1 MMALQESNDNSR
13 TGHHCRDCG
22 LFFESSKS
30 LEVHLQYHKENL
42 LTKWANQANAAA
54 AAAAAAAATTTTT
67 TIDSSRTDSENNNVK
82 SRREFHNLV
91 AAPAD
96 STDMK
101 PVLPTG
107 PGRPSSNSS
116 YPPTSS
122 PFTHPHTP
130 TSYSSAPSP
139 YQNDIQRFSP
149 SNNPGPSPSSTSFG
163 YSNGTTEPYQL
174 PFTNYPS
181 NLRSPRSQPPSV
193 EPSSQQPFFAEPSQE
208 PYLMGGGGGGGG
220 AGVGANNDFPPRIPG
235 QRSNS
240 PSSSSAFRFN
250 MINKNC
256 YPLDKNGVSSSS
268 PNSFRPQSPF
278 QCEKCGF
285 ICDSASTLSDHVK
298 TVHAPSPMVYNHGSS
313 AFQPSETFF
322 RPEAVKQEV
331 IQDSP
336 DILDLDSQQKVFR
349 SPEEDSAGPPT
360 PVSNPHSVS
369 AMLTPWSNSV
379 KPQYPPPQQP
389 YLVSSTNP
397 PQNYPPQNGPLS
409 SANFQ
414 PRNFPSEAFPQQSN
428 VPNQSINNNQ
438 IPNSASPKLTN
449 PNNSLPHSGMS
460 ATKGDSWKSNEARRP
475 KTYNCSACNKWFTSS
490 GHLKRHYN
498 TTLHKNAVKQSGQ
511 PDPATLPISSHHHPN
526 RDPNY
531 IHSSKTPAGMSN
543 PPPNLSAVTKA
554 KKAKSISPQ
563 GEANTPSPALSNANE
578 GDSSRSNDNI
588 YDRMYD
594 RNGSV
599 PNGTYDR
606 PVQHGFGG
614 ASGFDMI
621 QTSQTSAFDRTT
633 PGSGSTAFTDQRTP
647 PQNFD
652 QRSTPQS
659 FDQRPT
665 QNFDGRST
673 DFDNRTQNGYTIQDL
688 NRPASNSDLPV
699 TQNYEYYRYD
709 RLPLHNQQNSTNQ
722 VSAQS
727 PNFQAGP
734 SVSPSGGLPICPPLH
749 PSLRT
754 PNHMNTFMGENIL
767 MVPASEV
774 PSQPQD
780 QHITPQYINS
790 PIIIGNTALHQNA
803 PLPSFSNFQTS
814 IFQQNNFTNNT
825 SPFDKGYYSPNS
837 SCQVFTYIKSDLTDN
852 TVKTVYAQDFIEDEI
867 NGKSDGSE
875 KNTDFFSSDRRHM
888 ELLNIKMELDD
899 LSDNSD
905 NSQIPPMSPIEFPT
919 STNLELSE
927 PAVMK
932 KMKKK
937 KSTKRKSEESSN
949 VVTSTGSPQPAAKK
963 AVIKCEECD
972 KYFNRICYL
981 TQHNKSFHSGE
992 KPFKCDR
999 CGKRFHSE
1007 IRARDHSK
1015 KHGGEKPYKCEICP
1029 KSFNHKTDLRR
1040 HLCLHSGEKPYACQ
1054 HCGKG
1059 FIRKDHM
1066 LKHVGTHKNGKRKFM
1081 NKVIDD
1087 LLVAKNKI
1095 ETKQSL
1101 DLVVVCCC
1109 CRHHHH
1115 RRCFSLRTLKIYL
1128 KESFTFFVVVGSLLL
1143 QVLQ

>member
-1 MMALQESNDNSR
+1 MMALQESTNDNSR

-42 LTKWANQANAAA
+42 LTKWANQANS
-54 AAAAAAAATTTTT
+54 

-82 SRREFHNLV
+82 SRREFQNLV

-107 PGRPSSNSS
+107 PGRPNSNSS

-130 TSYSSAPSP
+130 ASYSSAPSP

-149 SNNPGPSPSSTSFG
+149 SQNPGPSPSSTSFG
-163 YSNGTTEPYQL
+163 YSNGAAEPYQL
-174 PFTNYPS
+174 PFNNYPG
-181 NLRSPRSQPPSV
+181 NLRSPRSQPTVDP
-193 EPSSQQPFFAEPSQE
+193 SQQYFPEPPPE
-208 PYLMGGGGGGGG
+208 PYLMG
-220 AGVGANNDFPPRIPG
+220 NNSEFPPGAPG

-240 PSSSSAFRFN
+240 PSSSSTFRFN
-250 MINKNC
+250 MFNKNC

-268 PNSFRPQSPF
+268 PNSFRAQSPL

-285 ICDSASTLSDHVK
+285 ICDSPSTLGDHVK
-298 TVHAPSPMVYNHGSS
+298 TVHAPSPMVYNQGSS
-313 AFQPSETFF
+313 AFQTTDAFF
-322 RPEAVKQEV
+322 RPEAAKPEG

-349 SPEEDSAGPPT
+349 ASEDESGPAT
-360 PVSNPHSVS
+360 PISNPHSVS
-369 AMLTPWSNSV
+369 AMLTPWSNNV
-379 KPQYPPPQQP
+379 KPQYPQTQP

-397 PQNYPPQNGPLS
+397 PQNYPPQNGPVP

-414 PRNFPSEAFPQQSN
+414 TRNFPPESFPQQSN
-428 VPNQSINNNQ
+428 VPNQSITNNQ

-449 PNNSLPHSGMS
+449 PTNSLPHSGMS

-543 PPPNLSAVTKA
+543 PPPNLPVTKA

-563 GEANTPSPALSNANE
+563 GDANTPSPALSNANE

-594 RNGSV
+594 RNGTV

-606 PVQHGFGG
+606 PVQHGFGN
-614 ASGFDMI
+614 AGFDMI
-621 QTSQTSAFDRTT
+621 QTSQASAFDRTT
-633 PGSGSTAFTDQRTP
+633 PGNGQTAFDQRTP
-647 PQNFD
+647 PQNFE
-652 QRSTPQS
+652 QRSTPQG
-659 FDQRPT
+659 FERP
-665 QNFDGRST
+665 QNFDGRSSE
-673 DFDNRTQNGYTIQDL
+673 FDNRTQNGYTIQDL
-688 NRPASNSDLPV
+688 NRPGSNSDLPAS
-699 TQNYEYYRYD
+699 QNYEYYRYD
-709 RLPLHNQQNSTNQ
+709 RLPLHSQQNSTNQ

-749 PSLRT
+749 PSLRI
-754 PNHMNTFMGENIL
+754 PNHTNTYMGENIL
-767 MVPASEV
+767 MVPANEL
-774 PSQPQD
+774 PSQPLD
-780 QHITPQYINS
+780 HHITPPYINNH
-790 PIIIGNTALHQNA
+790 IIIGNSDSHQNA

-814 IFQQNNFTNNT
+814 IFQQNFSTD
-825 SPFDKGYYSPNS
+825 SSFEKDFYSSNM
-837 SCQVFTYIKSDLTDN
+837 CQVYPYVKSELPEIAEKSVYVQNYLEDGIKSDIE
-852 TVKTVYAQDFIEDEI
+852 KEDFEGYI
-867 NGKSDGSE
+867 NK
-875 KNTDFFSSDRRHM
+875 RQQM
-888 ELLNIKMELDD
+888 ALLNIKMELEDF
-899 LSDNSD
+899 SENS
-905 NSQIPPMSPIEFPT
+905 NSPLPPNSPVEFPT

-927 PAVMK
+927 PIKRAK
-932 KMKKK
+932 KRKI
-937 KSTKRKSEESSN
+937 KRKSEESSN
-949 VVTSTGSPQPAAKK
+949 VVTSTGSPQPPAKK

-1040 HLCLHSGEKPYACQ
+1040 HLCLHSGEKPYACE

-1066 LKHVGTHKNGKRKFM
+1066 LKHVDTHKNGKRKFM
-1081 NKVIDD
+1081 NKVIDE
-1087 LLVAKNKI
+1087 LLVAKTKI
-1095 ETKQSL
+1095 ET
-1101 DLVVVCCC
+1101 
-1109 CRHHHH
+1109 
-1115 RRCFSLRTLKIYL
+1115 
-1128 KESFTFFVVVGSLLL
+1128 E
-1143 QVLQ
+1143 

>member
-1 MMALQESNDNSR
+1 MALQESNDNSR

-30 LEVHLQYHKENL
+30 LDVHLQYHKENL
-42 LTKWANQANAAA
+42 LTKWANQANAA
-54 AAAAAAAATTTTT
+54 
-67 TIDSSRTDSENNNVK
+67 IDSTRTDSDNNNVK
-82 SRREFHNLV
+82 SRREFQNLV

-107 PGRPSSNSS
+107 PGRPSSNSG
-116 YPPTSS
+116 YPPASS

-130 TSYSSAPSP
+130 ASYSSAPSP

-163 YSNGTTEPYQL
+163 YSNGTAEPAYQL
-174 PFTNYPS
+174 PFNNYPG
-181 NLRSPRSQPPSV
+181 NMRSPRSQSSGDP
-193 EPSSQQPFFAEPSQE
+193 SQQFFSETPQE
-208 PYLMGGGGGGGG
+208 SPYMM
-220 AGVGANNDFPPRIPG
+220 GANNDFPGGGPPPTGAPTTG

-240 PSSSSAFRFN
+240 PSSSSAFRFG
-250 MINKNC
+250 MFNKNC

-285 ICDSASTLSDHVK
+285 ICESSSTLADHVK
-298 TVHAPSPMVYNHGSS
+298 TVHAPSPMVYNHGSNV
-313 AFQPSETFF
+313 FQPSDTFF
-322 RPEAVKQEV
+322 RPEVVKPEV

-349 SPEEDSAGPPT
+349 SPEEESGSVT

-369 AMLTPWSNSV
+369 AMLTPWPGNHV
-379 KPQYPPPQQP
+379 KPQYSQTQP
-389 YLVSSTNP
+389 YLVTSTNP
-397 PQNYPPQNGPLS
+397 PPPQTYQPQNGPVPNS
-409 SANFQ
+409 GNYQ
-414 PRNFPSEAFPQQSN
+414 PRNFPSDTFPQQSN

-449 PNNSLPHSGMS
+449 PTTNSLPHSGIS
-460 ATKGDSWKSNEARRP
+460 AAKGDSWKSNEARRP

-531 IHSSKTPAGMSN
+531 IHSSKTPAGMAN

-563 GEANTPSPALSNANE
+563 GDANTPSPALSNANE

-594 RNGSV
+594 RNGTM
-599 PNGTYDR
+599 PNGTYER
-606 PVQHGFGG
+606 PVQHGFGN
-614 ASGFDMI
+614 AGFDMM
-621 QTSQTSAFDRTT
+621 QSSQTSAFERTT
-633 PGSGSTAFTDQRTP
+633 PGGGPGSAFDQRTT
-647 PQNFD
+647 PQGFD
-652 QRSTPQS
+652 QRSTPQG
-659 FDQRPT
+659 FERP
-665 QNFDGRST
+665 QAFDGRT
-673 DFDNRTQNGYTIQDL
+673 AEYDGRGQPNGYGIQDL
-688 NRPASNSDLPV
+688 NRPGSNSDLPAS
-699 TQNYEYYRYD
+699 QNYEYYRYD

-722 VSAQS
+722 VAAQS

-767 MVPASEV
+767 MVPASDL

-780 QHITPQYINS
+780 HLIIPQYINS
-790 PIIIGNTALHQNA
+790 PIIIGNSESLQNA

-814 IFQQNNFTNNT
+814 IFQQNFQSGSPYEKGFYT
-825 SPFDKGYYSPNS
+825 SPGNS
-837 SCQVFTYIKSDLTDN
+837 SQVYTSFVKSDLPDDQEKMVYIPEYLDEGPIKSDVEKECFLPY
-852 TVKTVYAQDFIEDEI
+852 VKQ
-867 NGKSDGSE
+867 
-875 KNTDFFSSDRRHM
+875 RHL
-888 ELLNIKMELDD
+888 ELLNIKMELDNM
-899 LSDNSD
+899 SEGPES
-905 NSQIPPMSPIEFPT
+905 PMQPTSPVEFPT
-919 STNLELSE
+919 STNLELAE
-927 PAVMK
+927 PVKLRVK
-932 KMKKK
+932 KTKKQ
-937 KSTKRKSEESSN
+937 KRKSEESSN
-949 VVTSTGSPQPAAKK
+949 VVTSTGSPQPVVKK

-992 KPFKCDR
+992 KPFKCDH

-1007 IRARDHSK
+1007 VRARDHSK
-1015 KHGGEKPYKCEICP
+1015 KHGGEKPYKCEMCP

-1040 HLCLHSGEKPYACQ
+1040 HLCLHSGEKPYACE

-1066 LKHVGTHKNGKRKFM
+1066 LKHVETHRNGKRKFM
-1081 NKVIDD
+1081 NKVVDD
-1087 LLVAKNKI
+1087 LLEAKTKLA
-1095 ETKQSL
+1095 ET
-1101 DLVVVCCC
+1101 
-1109 CRHHHH
+1109 
-1115 RRCFSLRTLKIYL
+1115 
-1128 KESFTFFVVVGSLLL
+1128 G
-1143 QVLQ
+1143 